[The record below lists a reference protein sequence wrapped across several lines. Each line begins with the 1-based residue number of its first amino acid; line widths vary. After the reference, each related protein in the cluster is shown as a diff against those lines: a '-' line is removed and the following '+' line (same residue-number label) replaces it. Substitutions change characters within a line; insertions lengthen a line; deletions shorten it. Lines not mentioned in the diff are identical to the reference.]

1 MLFVSIMNISKFV
14 ITLKP
19 SVQCELSKFLKN
31 VNTIFLLIEPNKI
44 GLKCTWYKLYL
55 YLLCFQNWWH
65 LPLNL

>member
-44 GLKCTWYKLYL
+44 GLKCT
-55 YLLCFQNWWH
+55 
-65 LPLNL
+65 